1 VNTSYDMQG
10 IILGDGQD
18 ECLKLTRAR
27 HCKLHQ
33 MIHERL
39 QTDIV
44 REDCLCALTWA
55 AIGTCSM
62 CRAGIQLAK

>member
-1 VNTSYDMQG
+1 MSVSS
-10 IILGDGQD
+10 LA
-18 ECLKLTRAR
+18 CTRHR
-27 HCKLHQ
+27 KLHQ

-55 AIGTCSM
+55 TIGTRSM
-62 CRAGIQLAK
+62 CCAGIQLAE